1 MNIILDAHGGDNAPL
16 EVIKGAAMAVR
27 EYGVQ
32 VTLCGRQ
39 DDILAAAEQSGI
51 PLANLEG
58 IKIAPAAQAMP
69 MDVDP
74 TDIVGNYANSS
85 MAVGLKLLAEGRGD
99 AFVTAGNTGAVVVG
113 ASLFVKR
120 LKGIKRAAIAT
131 LIPTMERPYLLIDSG
146 ANAECRPEMLQQFAI
161 MGSAYMSKVLGVENP
176 RVGLVNIGTEENKGT
191 SLQLEAFKLL
201 QASPINFI
209 GNVEAREIPLGGCDV
224 AVCDGFTGNVILKLT
239 EGMGKLMSSELKKIL
254 LKNTGTKLAALMVKG
269 GVDNFR
275 KKMDYTEHGGAPLLG
290 ISKPVI
296 KAHGSS
302 NDKAFKNAIRQ
313 AKQMVENQMIAT
325 IAEGLASLKAQEG
338 EQKNT
343 DE

>member
-1 MNIILDAHGGDNAPL
+1 
-16 EVIKGAAMAVR
+16 
-27 EYGVQ
+27 
-32 VTLCGRQ
+32 
-39 DDILAAAEQSGI
+39 
-51 PLANLEG
+51 
-58 IKIAPAAQAMP
+58 
-69 MDVDP
+69 
-74 TDIVGNYANSS
+74 
-85 MAVGLKLLAEGRGD
+85 
-99 AFVTAGNTGAVVVG
+99 
-113 ASLFVKR
+113 
-120 LKGIKRAAIAT
+120 
-131 LIPTMERPYLLIDSG
+131 
-146 ANAECRPEMLQQFAI
+146 MLQQFAI

-269 GVDNFR
+269 GVENFR

-313 AKQMVENQMIAT
+313 AKLMVENQMTAT